1 MNVGKIIGIACAIF
15 AGIKSVWA
23 LEQISA
29 SENIAAAVSGSK
41 ADIGVAY
48 ADSSGYWQSNTRKYP
63 LLSVFK
69 LHVAVAVLARAD
81 KENIPLDTLIN
92 VSAAEINKD
101 MYSPM
106 LQKYGVENFSL
117 PLRELL
123 RYMVAESDNNACD
136 ILIRRLGGIKS
147 VAAYIRKIGLPETE
161 IKVTEAEMNEN
172 IMLQYANRAPLSE
185 IIKLLQLIQNEK
197 LFSAALHKELLK
209 IMTQTS
215 TGADKIKKYLPE
227 GMIVAHKTGSSSRL
241 PNGQKIADNDVAI
254 IKSGDDI
261 SYLAVMVA
269 DSSAS
274 DKENAE
280 TIARIAKA
288 LSDSPEN

>member
-23 LEQISA
+23 LEQISV

-69 LHVAVAVLARAD
+69 LHVAVAVLAWAD
-81 KENIPLDTLIN
+81 KENKPLDTLIN

-136 ILIRRLGGIKS
+136 ILIRRLGGIKA

-161 IKVTEAEMNEN
+161 IKVTEAEMNEDV
-172 IMLQYANRAPLSE
+172 MLQYANRAPLSE

-227 GMIVAHKTGSSSRL
+227 EMIVAHKTGSSSRL

-254 IKSGDDI
+254 IKNGHDI

-269 DSSAS
+269 DSSSS

>member
-1 MNVGKIIGIACAIF
+1 MNVGKIIGIACAIV

-23 LEQISA
+23 LEQISV

-41 ADIGVAY
+41 ADIGIAY
-48 ADSSGYWQSNTRKYP
+48 ADSSGYWQNSTRKYP

-69 LHVAVAVLARAD
+69 LHVAVAVLAWAD
-81 KENIPLDTLIN
+81 KENKPLDTLIN

-136 ILIRRLGGIKS
+136 ILIRRLGGIKA

-172 IMLQYANRAPLSE
+172 VMLQYANRAPLSE

-227 GMIVAHKTGSSSRL
+227 DMIVAHKTGSSYRL

-254 IKSGDDI
+254 IKNSYDI

-280 TIARIAKA
+280 TIARIAKV